1 VTSQQ
6 PRVSPWWLVAPAVLF
21 LLNFV
26 GGAISGGSDQSNA
39 VYQLSLIAQTAVFDL
54 LLVVYVVF
62 AAWRSGGPVL
72 GTLALRRVPLWPAV
86 RLVAVAAV
94 GLTLFEL
101 AIDPLTGAGQKQGI
115 APTHAP
121 HGRHQQIALAVSLVV
136 LVVLAPIAEELMFR
150 GLCFAAMGRYA
161 LPGSAAL
168 FALAHGLPV
177 LLVPIFVAGLVLG
190 WVRARSG
197 SLYPGMA
204 VHMTLNAVA
213 IAAALA
219 TASTR
224 LC

>member
-1 VTSQQ
+1 
-6 PRVSPWWLVAPAVLF
+6 
-21 LLNFV
+21 
-26 GGAISGGSDQSNA
+26 
-39 VYQLSLIAQTAVFDL
+39 
-54 LLVVYVVF
+54 
-62 AAWRSGGPVL
+62 
-72 GTLALRRVPLWPAV
+72 
-86 RLVAVAAV
+86 
-94 GLTLFEL
+94 
-101 AIDPLTGAGQKQGI
+101 
-115 APTHAP
+115 
-121 HGRHQQIALAVSLVV
+121 
-136 LVVLAPIAEELMFR
+136 MFR

-190 WVRARSG
+190 WVRSRSG

>member
-1 VTSQQ
+1 MTREQ

-26 GGAISGGSDQSNA
+26 GGAVSGGSDQSNA

-54 LLVVYVVF
+54 LLAVYVVF
-62 AAWRSGGPVL
+62 AAWRSGGQVPE
-72 GTLALRRVPLWPAV
+72 TLALRRVPLWPAV

-94 GLTLFEL
+94 GLTVFEL
-101 AIDPLTGAGQKQGI
+101 AIDPLTGAGKKQGI

-121 HGRHQQIALAVSLVV
+121 HGSHQQAALAISLVV

-177 LLVPIFVAGLVLG
+177 LLAPIFVAGLVLG

-219 TASTR
+219 TASAR